1 MTLKQWLEYHKD
13 KTLRLE
19 LAHRAGTSYG
29 YLEQI
34 RYGHRQATIELCEKL
49 FRASKILTPGAL
61 IIPRDQRPDIAKLFD
76 EAA

>member
-13 KTLRLE
+13 KNLRLK
-19 LAHRAGTSYG
+19 LADLAGTSIG
-29 YLEQI
+29 YLEQV

-49 FRASKILTPGAL
+49 FAASKKLTPNSL
-61 IIPRDQRPDIAKLFD
+61 IIPREQRPDIAKLFD